1 MDKLVIN
8 AQIKINEARK
18 LNALYCNMKRRNA
31 ETKYEDFVLL
41 EKHCHSHCQ
50 KRVDNFDSKL
60 ECLSKLLET
69 VNDNLTGNIE
79 SG

>member
-8 AQIKINEARK
+8 AQINEARK
-18 LNALYCNMKRRNA
+18 LDALYCNMKRRDA
-31 ETKYEDFVLL
+31 EIKYVDFVLL

-60 ECLSKLLET
+60 ECLSKVLEA
-69 VNDNLTGNIE
+69 VNSNLIGNIE
-79 SG
+79 RG